1 MGMPVITP
9 GTSTRCQAVT
19 DVISSVALEQTAL
32 SHILNAEGEKIQ
44 KIVQTATTAE
54 EMLAVNRSVNGMVD
68 SIARLEM
75 LLQNKLNLFS
85 DCLCE
90 DCAAV
95 TAPVA
100 QATTPA
106 PTPESAPIQA

>member
-44 KIVQTATTAE
+44 KIVETATTAE

-90 DCAAV
+90 ECTAV
-95 TAPVA
+95 PATAVKVEA
-100 QATTPA
+100 EAPA
-106 PTPESAPIQA
+106 PEPNPIQA

>member
-9 GTSTRCQAVT
+9 GTSTRCQAIT
-19 DVISSVALEQTAL
+19 DVISSVALQETAL

-44 KIVQTATTAE
+44 KIVETATTAD
-54 EMLAVNRSVNGMVD
+54 EMLAVNKSVNGMVD

-85 DCLCE
+85 DCLCD
-90 DCAAV
+90 DCTVV
-95 TAPVA
+95 TSTAS
-100 QATTPA
+100 PA
-106 PTPESAPIQA
+106 PEES